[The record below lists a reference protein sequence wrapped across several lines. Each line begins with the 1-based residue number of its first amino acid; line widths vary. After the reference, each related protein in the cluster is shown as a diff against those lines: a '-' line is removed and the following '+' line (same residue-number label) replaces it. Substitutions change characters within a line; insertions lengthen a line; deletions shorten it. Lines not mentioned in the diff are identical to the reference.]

1 MEKKDVAEWVKF
13 GLENEENKKKAIKAA
28 CFIIGALNS
37 GKKISDEDIKKIA
50 AAGGCFM
57 TSMDQGGHSETVGG

>member
-37 GKKISDEDIKKIA
+37 GKKISNEDIKKIV
-50 AAGGCFM
+50 AGGGCLM
-57 TSMDQGGHSETVGG
+57 TSMDENGNSSNIGG

>member
-37 GKKISDEDIKKIA
+37 GKKISDEDLKKIA
-50 AAGGCFM
+50 GGCG
-57 TSMDQGGHSETVGG
+57 TIGQVYVG

>member
-37 GKKISDEDIKKIA
+37 DKKITEEDLKKIA
-50 AAGGCFM
+50 GGSCPM
-57 TSMDQGGHSETVGG
+57 EWADDTGKSGGIGG